1 MARRMVT
8 VEDRVVIAAGL
19 KAKLTLTV
27 IAAELDRS
35 VSVIS
40 RDIRRH
46 RVGPAGYGPVSA
58 DSTARLAR
66 SRPQQRKIDADPVL
80 AARVRA
86 DLRYSR
92 TPRQIAGRLHLEAGD
107 ATVGLMGF
115 SPDAQGRLVSHEGIY
130 RWIYALPKG
139 ELARQAIML
148 RSKRSARQRRRPV
161 GERSWDR
168 IVGMVSIDDRPE
180 HVTDRKVPGWWEG
193 DLIVG
198 KGGSPPLQRLS
209 NAPPAT
215 P

>member
-66 SRPQQRKIDADPVL
+66 SRPQQRKIDADPGPGG
-80 AARVRA
+80 
-86 DLRYSR
+86 
-92 TPRQIAGRLHLEAGD
+92 TG
-107 ATVGLMGF
+107 
-115 SPDAQGRLVSHEGIY
+115 EG
-130 RWIYALPKG
+130 
-139 ELARQAIML
+139 
-148 RSKRSARQRRRPV
+148 
-161 GERSWDR
+161 
-168 IVGMVSIDDRPE
+168 
-180 HVTDRKVPGWWEG
+180 
-193 DLIVG
+193 
-198 KGGSPPLQRLS
+198 
-209 NAPPAT
+209 
-215 P
+215 